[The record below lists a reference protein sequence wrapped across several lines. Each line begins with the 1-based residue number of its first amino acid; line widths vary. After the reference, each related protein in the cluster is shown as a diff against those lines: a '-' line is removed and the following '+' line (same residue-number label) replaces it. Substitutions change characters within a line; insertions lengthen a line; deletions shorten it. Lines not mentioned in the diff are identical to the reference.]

1 MHRIDDFLIERV
13 FSPLAGWVAYRLGMD
28 QWRLSIEALNGT
40 IAFHLGAV
48 ALTIGGKGLYDGIF
62 ADMLAALAWLG
73 VMALIRRVAYRQ
85 ASSSLGRQSARLG
98 EGFFR
103 LILVAILP
111 LSLYYAHELDNLCH
125 TLSLICFLGHLYF
138 KACDSPPPR
147 SSPRLAFVRG

>member
-13 FSPLAGWVAYRLGMD
+13 FSPIAGWMVHRLGVD

-40 IAFHLGAV
+40 IAFHLTAV

-62 ADMLAALAWLG
+62 TDMLAALAWLG
-73 VMALIRRVAYRQ
+73 IMALIRRVTYRQ
-85 ASSSLGRQSARLG
+85 AASSLGRQSARLG

-103 LILVAILP
+103 LILIAILP
-111 LSLYYAHELDNLCH
+111 VSLYYARELDNLFH
-125 TLSLICFLGHLYF
+125 TLSLVCFLAHLYF

-147 SSPRLAFVRG
+147 SSRRHAFVRG

>member
-1 MHRIDDFLIERV
+1 MFRLDDFLLDRV
-13 FSPLAGWVAYRLGMD
+13 FSPLAGWVGHRLGID

-40 IAFHLGAV
+40 IAFHLLAV
-48 ALTIGGKGLYDGIF
+48 ALTIGGKSLNDGIF
-62 ADMLAALAWLG
+62 ADMLAAMAWLS

-85 ASSSLGRQSARLG
+85 AASSLGRQSARLG

-103 LILVAILP
+103 LILIGLLP

-125 TLSLICFLGHLYF
+125 SLSLVCFLAHLYF

-147 SSPRLAFVRG
+147 TNWRPAFVRG